1 MHAATAKLFART
13 RRG

>member
-1 MHAATAKLFART
+1 MHAATAKIFART